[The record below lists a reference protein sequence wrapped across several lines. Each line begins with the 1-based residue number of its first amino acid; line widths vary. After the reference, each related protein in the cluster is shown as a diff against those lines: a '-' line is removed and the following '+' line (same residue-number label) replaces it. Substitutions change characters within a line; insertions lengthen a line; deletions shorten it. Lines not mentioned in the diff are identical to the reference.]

1 MTGSPVLDVLLF
13 LASLFLATV
22 VSVAE
27 FAITSASRSTLDQ
40 LIEDGEDGARA
51 ALRLKEHDEDVQG
64 TAQIATIFL
73 VLFSA
78 LILAPYVG
86 HWVHQLF
93 EADGS
98 GWISPLLR
106 VTGSFLVAGA
116 LTGFFLVGVHL
127 FAKGIGEKYGD
138 AIVLR
143 FSGGMYLL
151 SRLLHIPQRLLI
163 ISANLFLRPF
173 RGKAR
178 FSEAVTTEENLLD
191 ILEEGAK
198 TGLLDQTE
206 HELIESIFQFTDTTA
221 REIMI
226 PRTDMVGVD
235 INMPATKVLERFI
248 EQGFT
253 RMPVY
258 NESLDDILGIIYAK
272 DVISLVEHRHLI
284 ILQDIIRPPFV
295 VPETKPISEL
305 LREFQFKRLHMAIVV
320 DEFGGTEGLITMEDI
335 LEEIVGEI
343 RDEYDDE
350 EIPYERLPGG
360 GIEVEAMVNISDF
373 NSYADFTIPD
383 SDDYDTVGG
392 FVTTLLGRIPDQ
404 GDVVPYPPSMQIEI
418 VGAEERRV
426 TRVRFT
432 RTEEENGTKSD
443 D

>member
-13 LASLFLATV
+13 LTSLFLATV
-22 VSVAE
+22 VSIAE
-27 FAITSASRSTLDQ
+27 FAITSASRSKLEQ
-40 LIEDGEDGARA
+40 LTEDGEGGAEA
-51 ALRLKEHDEDVQG
+51 ALRLKERDEDVQG

-73 VLFSA
+73 ILFSA
-78 LILAPYVG
+78 LILAPYVW
-86 HWVHQLF
+86 HWVQQLF
-93 EADGS
+93 AADG
-98 GWISPLLR
+98 GVWIVPLLR
-106 VTGSFLVAGA
+106 VAGSVLVAGA

-127 FAKGIGEKYGD
+127 FAKGIGEKFGD

-151 SRLLHIPQRLLI
+151 SRLLRLPQRVLI
-163 ISANLFLRPF
+163 FGANLFLRPF
-173 RGKAR
+173 RGEAR
-178 FSEAVTTEENLLD
+178 FREAVITEENLLD
-191 ILEEGAK
+191 ILEDGAK

-235 INMPATKVLERFI
+235 ISMPAARVLERFI
-248 EQGFT
+248 EEGFT

-258 NESLDDILGIIYAK
+258 NASLDNILGVIYAK
-272 DVISLVEHRHLI
+272 DVISLIEHRDLI
-284 ILQDIIRPPFV
+284 IMQDIIRPAYI

-305 LREFQFKRLHMAIVV
+305 LREFQLKRLHMAIVV

-350 EIPYERLPGG
+350 EIPYEILPEG

-373 NSYADFTIPD
+373 NSYSDFNIPD

-392 FVTTLLGRIPDQ
+392 FVTTLLGRIPEQ
-404 GDVVPYPPSMQIEI
+404 GDVIDFSPSMRIEVI
-418 VGAEERRV
+418 DAEERRV

-432 RTEEENGTKSD
+432 RTAEESGTKSD
-443 D
+443 G